1 MTNKNDSKNHELNN
15 IIEEAEKHNSWFSK
29 KNIDNALNYWK
40 DQLNEIVLKK
50 WISEYNLVNEIEN
63 VAIIMAGN
71 FPLAGLHDLISV
83 IISGNNAIIKPAS
96 DDKILIEYFV
106 NYLYTKFPKTKDLIR
121 INYGKLIDFD
131 KVIATGSNNTF
142 KYFDYYFRG
151 KKSLLRKNRTS
162 LAVLSGKESDKE
174 LNLLSDDI
182 FMYFGLG
189 CRNVSK
195 LFIPRKYD
203 LEILKKSL
211 NKYDYIINHHKY
223 SNNYNYQKTIKLMN
237 SEKFIDGNYF
247 ILSESEDFAPPIS
260 VIYYEFYEQIN
271 DVKDKIKSSKDKI
284 QCIVSKLD
292 IEKSID
298 FGEAQKPKLNQYAD
312 NVDTLKFLLTSS

>member
-63 VAIIMAGN
+63 IAIIMAGN

-142 KYFDYYFRG
+142 KYFDYYFRE

-162 LAVLSGKESDKE
+162 LAVLSGNESDKE

-195 LFIPRKYD
+195 LFIPKRYD
-203 LEILKKSL
+203 LEILKKRL

-237 SEKFIDGNYF
+237 SEEFIDGNHF
-247 ILSESEDFAPPIS
+247 ILSESENFAPPIS
-260 VIYYEFYEQIN
+260 VIYYEFYEQIS

-292 IEKSID
+292 IEKSVD

>member
-50 WISEYNLVNEIEN
+50 WISEYNLDHETEN
-63 VAIIMAGN
+63 TAIIMAGN

-162 LAVLSGKESDKE
+162 LAVLSGNESDKE

-247 ILSESEDFAPPIS
+247 ILSESEDLAPPIS
-260 VIYYEFYEQIN
+260 VIYYEFYEQIS

>member
-50 WISEYNLVNEIEN
+50 WISEYNLVHEIEN
-63 VAIIMAGN
+63 TAIIMAGN

-142 KYFDYYFRG
+142 KYFDYYFRE

-162 LAVLSGKESDKE
+162 LAVLSGNESDKE

-195 LFIPRKYD
+195 LFIPKRYD
-203 LEILKKSL
+203 LEILKKRL

-237 SEKFIDGNYF
+237 SEEFIDGNHF
-247 ILSESEDFAPPIS
+247 ILSESENFAPPIS
-260 VIYYEFYEQIN
+260 VIYYEFYEQIS